1 MGKKD
6 ILNKKYRQAADV
18 LKAIA
23 HPTRI
28 KILEVLLQ
36 DEGCVRQLEACLKK
50 RQANISQHL
59 AVLRKAGL
67 VDFTEEGKERC
78 YFLKDTA
85 RVKKIFSCLRNY

>member
-6 ILNKKYRQAADV
+6 ILDKKYRQAADV

-36 DEGCVRQLEACLKK
+36 EKECVRQLEACLKK

-67 VDFTEEGKERC
+67 VDFTEKGKERC
-78 YFLKDTA
+78 YFLKDA
-85 RVKKIFSCLRNY
+85 SRVKKIFSCL